1 MHTRT
6 WTAAAR
12 CGRGT
17 RPRAHAARQGHRRSG
32 LFAPLLDAM
41 ALSFDVSNAA
51 GLGKL
56 NEHLASRSYVTG
68 CAPAAA

>member
-1 MHTRT
+1 
-6 WTAAAR
+6 
-12 CGRGT
+12 
-17 RPRAHAARQGHRRSG
+17 
-32 LFAPLLDAM
+32 M